1 VQNKSITYPSLK
13 PINKNQQE
21 DMKFTFDPAKCDRI
35 FAELLKFGYIKLSH
49 ALSSLEESKKG
60 LIANGITLSLMGLM
74 ITMFSIGRFNRLSV
88 RDDES
93 YRDAS

>member
-1 VQNKSITYPSLK
+1 
-13 PINKNQQE
+13 
-21 DMKFTFDPAKCDRI
+21 
-35 FAELLKFGYIKLSH
+35 
-49 ALSSLEESKKG
+49 LSSLEESKKG

-74 ITMFSIGRFNRLSV
+74 IAMFSIGRFNRLSM